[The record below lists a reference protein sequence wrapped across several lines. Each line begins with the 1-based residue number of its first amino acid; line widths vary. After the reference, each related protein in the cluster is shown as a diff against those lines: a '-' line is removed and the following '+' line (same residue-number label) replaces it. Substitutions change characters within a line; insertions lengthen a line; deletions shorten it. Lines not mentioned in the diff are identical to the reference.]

1 MSGRASVVIPVK
13 DGARYL
19 AEVLA
24 AVRAQEDGI
33 EVLVIDSGSSDGSQ
47 EIARAAGA
55 ELLSIAPEQFGHGRT
70 RNLGAERTS
79 GDPICFLTQDATPT
93 PGWLAALREAL
104 ALDER
109 VGAAFGPHLPRPETS
124 PMIARELTEFFAG
137 FTPDGRPAL
146 QRAGGEPFLSNVNA
160 CYRRACWEEI
170 RFDDIPYSEDQAFG
184 RAMLAAGWAKA
195 FHPGAAVLH
204 AHDYPPV
211 AFMRRYFDEYRG
223 LHESSGHVEPFG
235 LRSSA
240 RDVRALVAADRRWMR
255 EHGVAKR
262 ARARWTGR
270 ALLHHSGRKAFSALG
285 SRSDRLPAAVQ
296 QAISLER
303 RPTRAP
309 AGPPQPVPVPARG
322 PDVFADVTRAL
333 RDGPAPLLAPVPGM
347 AAAERLHVAV
357 AIPHFRRGS
366 GGHSTIF
373 NLLSR
378 LEERGHTVSVWLH
391 DPVGYQWNEWPG
403 VVRGDLRE
411 YFRPIRGPVFKGFA
425 HWYGADV
432 VLATGWDTVYP
443 VLQLDQC
450 RARAYLVQD
459 HEPEFFA
466 TSAES
471 LWARQT
477 YTAGLYCITAG
488 PWLRDLLG
496 TRYGAH
502 ASSFDLAVDHDV
514 YHPRPVAR
522 RDDTIVFYAR
532 HVTARRGVP
541 LGVQALAEL
550 HRRRPGVR
558 FVLFGDTALDL
569 PFPYEHLGVAEP
581 EQLSWLYSEATVGLS
596 LSLTNYSLIP
606 QEMMAC
612 GLPVLELAGDN
623 LERVFGA
630 DGPLELAPPDP
641 VELAERMLRM
651 LDDDGLRDRRA
662 RAGLEFVA
670 DKTWDHAASQLED
683 GLRAAL
689 LDRAAGPGGQD
700 ARVVPAAAG
709 GTPAG
714 LSGEP
719 NARSVP
725 VAYPGSTPATDILF
739 ARLDADDVAAV
750 ERRLDDDQRAFWDSI
765 EDKRILALPYGVW
778 HEVPAILEKTGLR
791 PGDPPDDVHAMA
803 RGPLA
808 AGGAVYY
815 ADMLGDAMLRVGA
828 DLGAVE
834 RGLDFGCSSGRVVR
848 ALAAA
853 WPQAEWHGCDP
864 NGDAI
869 AWAREQLPGIELLHS
884 PQEPP
889 LPYDDGAFDFA
900 CAISIWSHY
909 GEHAALSWLEELR
922 RIVRPGGRLVITT
935 HGLQSIAH
943 YARTG
948 ERSAVQLERIRT
960 AMYRTGFWFAD
971 EFGAEGDWGVRHPQW
986 GTAFLTPEW
995 LASKACPQWAIE
1007 DLAVGQNADNQD
1019 LYVLRRR

>member
-1 MSGRASVVIPVK
+1 MSGSASVVIPVK
-13 DGARYL
+13 DGARHL
-19 AEVLA
+19 EEVLA
-24 AVRAQEDGI
+24 AVLAQEPGI
-33 EVLVIDSGSSDGSQ
+33 EVLVIDSGSRDGSP

-55 ELLSIAPEQFGHGRT
+55 ALLEIAPADFGHGRT

-79 GDPICFLTQDATPT
+79 GELICFLTQDATPL

-109 VGAAFGPHLPRPETS
+109 VGAAFGPHLPRPDTS

-137 FTPDGRPAL
+137 FAPNGRPAL
-146 QRAGGEPFLSNVNA
+146 QRRGDEPFLSNVNA

-184 RAMLAAGWAKA
+184 RAMLEAGWAKA

-223 LHESSGHVEPFG
+223 LRESSGHVEPFG
-235 LRSSA
+235 VRSSA

-255 EHGVAKR
+255 EQGAGP
-262 ARARWTGR
+262 AERARWTGR
-270 ALLHHSGRKAFSALG
+270 SLLHHSGRKVFSALG
-285 SRSDRLPAAVQ
+285 ARSERLPAAVQ

-303 RPTRAP
+303 RPTLAP
-309 AGPPQPVPVPARG
+309 AGPPRTTPVPAHG
-322 PDVFADVTRAL
+322 PDVFGDVTRAL
-333 RDGPAPLLAPVPGM
+333 RDGPAPLLEPVPGM
-347 AAAERLHVAV
+347 ADAERLHVAV
-357 AIPHFRRGS
+357 VIPHFRRGS

-373 NLLSR
+373 NLLTR
-378 LEERGHTVSVWLH
+378 LEERGHSVSVWLH
-391 DPVGYQWNEWPG
+391 DPVGYQWNEWPA
-403 VVRGDLRE
+403 VVRGELRE
-411 YFRPIRGPVFKGFA
+411 FFRPIRGPVFKGFER
-425 HWYGADV
+425 WYGADV

-466 TSAES
+466 TSAEA

-488 PWLRDLLG
+488 AWLRDLLA

-541 LGVQALAEL
+541 LGVQALAEV
-550 HRRRPGVR
+550 HRRRPGTR

-569 PFPYEHLGVAEP
+569 PFPHEQLGVAAP
-581 EQLSWLYSEATVGLS
+581 EELSWLYSEATAGLS
-596 LSLTNYSLIP
+596 LSLTNHSLIP

-623 LERVFGA
+623 LERVFGS

-641 VELAERMLRM
+641 VELAEALLRM
-651 LDDDGLRDRRA
+651 LDDPGLRERRA
-662 RAGLEFVA
+662 RAGLAWVV
-670 DKTWDHAASQLED
+670 DKTWDRAASQLED

-689 LDRAAGPGGQD
+689 RDRAAGPATG
-700 ARVVPAAAG
+700 ASALPASLG

-719 NARSVP
+719 NTRSVP
-725 VAYPGSTPATDILF
+725 IARPGSTPATDILF
-739 ARLDADDVAAV
+739 ARLDPEDVAAV
-750 ERRLDDDQRAFWDSI
+750 EERLDDNQRLSWDNAG
-765 EDKRILALPYGVW
+765 DRRVLTLGFGVW
-778 HEVPAILEKTGLR
+778 HAVPAVLEKTGLR
-791 PGDPPDDVHAMA
+791 PQEPPEHVHSMA

-828 DLGAVE
+828 DIGAVE
-834 RGLDFGCSSGRVVR
+834 RGLDFGCSSGRVIR
-848 ALAAA
+848 ALAAT

-864 NGDAI
+864 NDEAI
-869 AWAREQLPGIELLHS
+869 AWARGHLPGIEFLRS
-884 PQEPP
+884 PQDPP
-889 LPYDDGAFDFA
+889 LPYDDAAFDFV
-900 CAISIWSHY
+900 CAISIWSHF
-909 GEHAALSWLEELR
+909 GEHAALGWLEEMR
-922 RIVRPGGRLVITT
+922 RIVRPGGRLVITS

-948 ERSAVQLERIRT
+948 ERSAIQLERIRT
-960 AMYRTGFWFAD
+960 TMYRTGFWFAD

-986 GTAFLTPEW
+986 GTAFFTPEW